1 MGLLNWWIRWVDRH
15 DILDQP
21 IRIWAV
27 SLGIKMQDKGQ
38 RDLHIVLL
46 VYRAYDLNTSINW
59 QIALGNRGNLS
70 LNNVIESNGYDFS
83 SESITCINLCE
94 FCLWFCFPIL
104 IISLSYPHHI
114 LIISSCSIP
123 SRPWTSSANAMV
135 FMASAWRWKSW
146 CPRRTGFSRGARPGE
161 APFLKWQFSEVVLAG
176 CERFDMFHER
186 CKHDQT
192 WLFPWYFL
200 MSLNFAGDSS
210 LPSLMLRHVCSSFFL
225 TIILLH
231 YTWGMVSQ
239 GKKSFGEGESRLCD
253 NFCGSNSNEF
263 SYMAPWIWW
272 FGTMYRL
279 NIIAFIIYEYQ
290 TSNLIYNL

>member
-27 SLGIKMQDKGQ
+27 SLGIKMRDKGQ

-146 CPRRTGFSRGARPGE
+146 CPRRTGFSRGARPGFFP
-161 APFLKWQFSEVVLAG
+161 PFLKWPFSEVVLLLL
-176 CERFDMFHER
+176 RKVWYVSWKVR
-186 CKHDQT
+186 T
-192 WLFPWYFL
+192 WYFM
-200 MSLNFAGDSS
+200 MSLKDIF
-210 LPSLMLRHVCSSFFL
+210 
-225 TIILLH
+225 
-231 YTWGMVSQ
+231 
-239 GKKSFGEGESRLCD
+239 
-253 NFCGSNSNEF
+253 EF
-263 SYMAPWIWW
+263 
-272 FGTMYRL
+272 
-279 NIIAFIIYEYQ
+279 
-290 TSNLIYNL
+290 